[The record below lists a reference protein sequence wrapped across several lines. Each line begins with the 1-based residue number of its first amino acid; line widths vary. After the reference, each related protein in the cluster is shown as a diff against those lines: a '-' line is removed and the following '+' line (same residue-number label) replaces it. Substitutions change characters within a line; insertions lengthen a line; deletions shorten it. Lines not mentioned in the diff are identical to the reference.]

1 MNVLY
6 IKIAE
11 NIYKFENNH
20 KILIIVFNILILKG
34 WGYYVANG
42 EDEKT
47 KRSGAGT
54 GILLGKIFGPL
65 LILAGLLFS
74 IYFVWAAK
82 SDPLISL
89 GIVGLVTFT
98 SVLFGTYLLTKEWDF
113 GCGEFRKT
121 ITISI
126 LAVFF
131 ATLAFGD
138 KIVLAQDT
146 ILAQVFSNFWAILST
161 VIAFYFAARVV
172 DKRTTSQEQNNQQ
185 AQDTPPTD
193 PTVPQETKPD

>member
-1 MNVLY
+1 MT
-6 IKIAE
+6 
-11 NIYKFENNH
+11 
-20 KILIIVFNILILKG
+20 
-34 WGYYVANG
+34 NG
-42 EDEKT
+42 NDEKI
-47 KRSGAGT
+47 KSSGAERGR
-54 GILLGKIFGPL
+54 LLGKIFGPL

-74 IYFVWAAK
+74 IYIVWTAK

-113 GCGEFRKT
+113 GCGEFRKA

-126 LAVFF
+126 LVVFF
-131 ATLAFGD
+131 AALAFGD

-146 ILAQVFSNFWAILST
+146 ILAQVFNNFWAILST

-172 DKRTTSQEQNNQQ
+172 DKRTVSQAQTNQQ
-185 AQDTPPTD
+185 AQNTPPAD
-193 PTVPQETKPD
+193 PTVNNQQDQIQSK